1 MCTFLNPSIKYPTGR
16 NTPRSQLK
24 TLQIGP
30 GVNIPGDRMKLHKD
44 KLIENVHEGTVLAT
58 TPRTT
63 WSLRCAL
70 PTRTWSPPP
79 SARFPS
85 TSALRTLSGFPLL
98 AARVRVFLFKSVS
111 TSQSFSLVPPVKVN
125 SAVCHFAFCPCFF
138 AFTFS
143 SYLLGKPPKHSV
155 HLNVEAKL
163 IVVWSNFL
171 VWAIIC
177 KTCVQLITPP
187 LELFPW
193 TPVLPTPPS

>member
-1 MCTFLNPSIKYPTGR
+1 MCTFFNPSIKYPTGR

-58 TPRTT
+58 MPRTT
-63 WSLRCAL
+63 WSLRCAW

-85 TSALRTLSGFPLL
+85 TSALRTLSGFPWL
-98 AARVRVFLFKSVS
+98 AARVRDFLFKSVS

-138 AFTFS
+138 A
-143 SYLLGKPPKHSV
+143 LLRKTSKTLCP
-155 HLNVEAKL
+155 LEAKL
-163 IVVWSNFL
+163 IVVWSTFL
-171 VWAIIC
+171 VWAIFC

-187 LELFPW
+187 LELFLW